1 MCEVYSA
8 GMVGGKA
15 GSWRQQRGG
24 SWAAQ
29 LELTATQ
36 QPARQLIR
44 ISGPPLLVLGA
55 EGLLGEVS
63 NEGSWGGSCHTR
75 ANKAPGQDL

>member
-1 MCEVYSA
+1 
-8 GMVGGKA
+8 MVGGKA
-15 GSWRQQRGG
+15 GSWGQQRGG

-63 NEGSWGGSCHTR
+63 S
-75 ANKAPGQDL
+75 